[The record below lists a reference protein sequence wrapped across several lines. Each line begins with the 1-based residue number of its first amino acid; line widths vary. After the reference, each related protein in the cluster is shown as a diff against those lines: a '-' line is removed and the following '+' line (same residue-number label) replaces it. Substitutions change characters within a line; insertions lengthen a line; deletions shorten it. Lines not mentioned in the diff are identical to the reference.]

1 MREAA
6 ITIQKEIRGHQAR
19 RALSRHLLRKKS
31 GRIAS
36 RRELSPIQ
44 QLNHDELSRFHAEK
58 LDDNGSGF
66 S

>member
-1 MREAA
+1 MLSALRCFDR
-6 ITIQKEIRGHQAR
+6 IRGHQAR
-19 RALSRHLLRKKS
+19 KALTRHLLKKKS

-58 LDDNGSGF
+58 LDDNDSGF